1 MPQIVGIER
10 APIIG
15 EIVESAPGHGSL
27 PSGSE
32 VGRQLR
38 PDQPACEIVQRLTI

>member
-1 MPQIVGIER
+1 MLQMVGIER

-15 EIVESAPGHGSL
+15 EMVESAPGNASL
-27 PSGSE
+27 PSRSD